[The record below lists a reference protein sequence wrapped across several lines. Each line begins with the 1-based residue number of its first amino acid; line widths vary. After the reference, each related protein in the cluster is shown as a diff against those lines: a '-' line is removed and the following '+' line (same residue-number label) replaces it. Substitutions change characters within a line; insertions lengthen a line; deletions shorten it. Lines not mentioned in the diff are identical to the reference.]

1 MFSHFE
7 ETLPSRIW
15 LHLEFICMLLRN
27 PARSSIKLTWRSF
40 AEDTEECR
48 KHIDDGTMEKTE
60 GESLSF
66 WGRCRC
72 EGDSRDCPHVI
83 PRHFQWP
90 VWMCLLG
97 FQASSLSMG
106 FSRQEHWGGLPF
118 PSPGDIPNPG
128 IEPRSPALQAD
139 SLLSEP
145 SPIMEAPMPI

>member
-1 MFSHFE
+1 M
-7 ETLPSRIW
+7 PSRIW

-128 IEPRSPALQAD
+128 IEPGSPELQGG
-139 SLLSEP
+139 SLPSEP
-145 SPIMEAPMPI
+145 PGIFYQIKKNV

>member
-48 KHIDDGTMEKTE
+48 KHIDNWMMEKTE

-66 WGRCRC
+66 RGRCC
-72 EGDSRDCPHVI
+72 YEGDSRDCLDLT
-83 PRHFQWP
+83 PRRDHSDP
-90 VWMCLLG
+90 
-97 FQASSLSMG
+97 ASSDLCVFAG
-106 FSRQEHWGGLPF
+106 FSGQ
-118 PSPGDIPNPG
+118 
-128 IEPRSPALQAD
+128 
-139 SLLSEP
+139 
-145 SPIMEAPMPI
+145 